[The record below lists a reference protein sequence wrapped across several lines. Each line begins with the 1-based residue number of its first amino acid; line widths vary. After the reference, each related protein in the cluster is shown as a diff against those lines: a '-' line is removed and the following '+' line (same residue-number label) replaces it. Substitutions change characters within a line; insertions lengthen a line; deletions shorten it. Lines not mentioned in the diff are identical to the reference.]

1 MTELFESE
9 TTFEEM
15 FERAWTQGSQNQEP
29 VEEPE
34 NESDRP
40 DLDERTARM
49 LTLLESESFNSRQ
62 IIQRARLRTVA
73 WVIRGKLL
81 AHTKRAFDVVVA
93 ILTLPVFLPVMAVT
107 AVAIRLDSRGPV
119 LFKQERVGRWG
130 QHFSCLK
137 FRSMYVD
144 AEARKQEL
152 MAQNEADEIVF
163 KMKNDP
169 RVTRVGRFIRKFSI
183 DEMPQLFNVIR
194 GDMSLV
200 GPRPP
205 VPIEVENY
213 QYEHFYRLDAM
224 PGITGLQQ
232 ISGRSNLSFK
242 QWVELD
248 IQYIQNQSLIKDIEI
263 LLKTIPAALLT
274 RGAY

>member
-1 MTELFESE
+1 M
-9 TTFEEM
+9 
-15 FERAWTQGSQNQEP
+15 
-29 VEEPE
+29 
-34 NESDRP
+34 
-40 DLDERTARM
+40 
-49 LTLLESESFNSRQ
+49 
-62 IIQRARLRTVA
+62 VA